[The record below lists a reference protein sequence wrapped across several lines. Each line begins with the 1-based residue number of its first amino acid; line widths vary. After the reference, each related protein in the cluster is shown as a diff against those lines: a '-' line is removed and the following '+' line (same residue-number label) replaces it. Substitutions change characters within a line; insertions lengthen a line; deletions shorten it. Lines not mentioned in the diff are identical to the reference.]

1 MTVKIGLSRG
11 HFEPTGELG
20 QAGLELCLGDNVV
33 ITEQRGDWSR
43 GYKVDQPGK
52 VGIFPSCYV
61 HLKQLPKYRL
71 MEESL
76 MVAEEWVA
84 EYFRRFAALA
94 KKHVPAR
101 KNSSLT
107 DIEEMLSH
115 MLDLRMQLVS
125 GLTSDKFNRAER
137 QLAEAIDFGN
147 KMLDR
152 DLVVRNTGKFH
163 SLFSCPSLTTGDLKN
178 FEWGVFWDRSKFL
191 IIQSFWGPL

>member
-11 HFEPTGELG
+11 HFEPSGELG
-20 QAGLELCLGDNVV
+20 HAGLELCLGDNVV
-33 ITEQRGDWSR
+33 ITEQRGDWCR
-43 GYKVDQPGK
+43 GYKVDQPAK

-84 EYFRRFAALA
+84 EYFRRFAGLA
-94 KKHVPAR
+94 KKHVAAR
-101 KNSSLT
+101 KNSSLL

-152 DLVVRNTGKFH
+152 DLVVRNTGQF
-163 SLFSCPSLTTGDLKN
+163 P
-178 FEWGVFWDRSKFL
+178 
-191 IIQSFWGPL
+191 SFWHFALNWL